1 MHRSE
6 LIHSRTE
13 LIAEN
18 GMAVAGHQAEAD
30 AGVRLLMEGGNAID
44 ALVGAAFVAFVVEP
58 ASCGLGGYGRLSIFL
73 AEPQTFVTID
83 HYVRAPFKAHAAMF
97 ELDTD
102 TPWHYYGHPKTKE
115 LKAER
120 GYLSPAVPGAV
131 AGICLAHEEFGQLP
145 LAQVMA
151 PAIEIAEAGVPLY
164 WRLSLT
170 IGSLLNQ
177 IKQQPHLADFLLR
190 DGAAPKYASS
200 WQQGDRLDTSELANT
215 LKLIA
220 RQGPAGF
227 YTGPIA
233 EAIER
238 EITGHGGIL
247 SAADLGAYK
256 PKMLREKPCQYRGL
270 DYITAYDQVGYGSLN
285 ILENF
290 DLGQF
295 GPDAVEY
302 RHLVA
307 EALGHAFMDNKV
319 HYGDPD
325 FENSPVTGLTSREFA
340 ASRAAALRL
349 DQAAPRPI
357 SPADPWPFADQQ
369 LAPETLPTEPTVAQL
384 KGTTQVV
391 TADKAGNF
399 CSLITSLSSGFGCQV
414 MVPGTG
420 IILNNSMQNF
430 DPRPGHPN
438 DIKPGKIP
446 IFAAPA
452 LVAARDGQALFA
464 GAGSGGYRIMT
475 GVLHSFM
482 NKVDHGMGMQEAVD
496 APRVHCQGQETV
508 VDSRISTTVQAQLR
522 AMGHDVVPA
531 TEGPG
536 QNNFGRVVNI
546 WRDLETGL
554 FHAGSGPGGETGS
567 AGY

>member
-1 MHRSE
+1 MQRSE
-6 LIHSRTE
+6 LIYSRTE
-13 LIAEN
+13 LVAEN
-18 GMAVAGHQAEAD
+18 GMVVGGHQAEAD

-44 ALVGAAFVAFVVEP
+44 AMVGAAFVAFVVEP
-58 ASCGLGGYGRLSIFL
+58 ASCGIGGYGRLSIFL
-73 AEPQTFVTID
+73 AEQQEFVTID
-83 HYVRAPFKAHAAMF
+83 HYVRAPLKAHASMF
-97 ELDTD
+97 ALDTD
-102 TPWHYYGHPKTKE
+102 TPWHYYGHPKTKGRQ
-115 LKAER
+115 AER

-131 AGICLAHEEFGQLP
+131 AGLCLAHKEFGQLP
-145 LAQVMA
+145 LAQVLA
-151 PAIEIAEAGVPLY
+151 PAIEIAEAGVPVY

-170 IGSLLNQ
+170 ISNLLNQ
-177 IKQQPHLADFLLR
+177 IKQQSHLSDFLLR
-190 DGAAPKYASS
+190 DGAPLKYQSS
-200 WQQGDRLDTSELANT
+200 WQQGERLDTSDLAKT
-215 LKLIA
+215 LKRIA
-220 RQGPAGF
+220 GKGPAGF

-238 EITGHGGIL
+238 EVTSNGGIL

-270 DYITAYDQVGYGSLN
+270 DYITAYDQVGYEALN
-285 ILENF
+285 ILDHF
-290 DLGQF
+290 DLRGY
-295 GPDAVEY
+295 GPDSVEY

-307 EALGHAFMDNKV
+307 EALGIAFIDNKV
-319 HYGDPD
+319 HYGDPE
-325 FENSPVTGLTSREFA
+325 FENSPVNGLTSREFA
-340 ASRAAALRL
+340 ASRAATIKM
-349 DQAAPRPI
+349 DQAAARPI
-357 SPADPWPFADQQ
+357 VPADPWPYDDQ
-369 LAPETLPTEPTVAQL
+369 AYEPETIPTAPTIAQI

-391 TADKAGNF
+391 SADKAGNF

-452 LVAARDGQALFA
+452 LLSAQNGQANFA

-482 NKVDHGMGMQEAVD
+482 NKVDHKMGMQAAVD
-496 APRVHCQGQETV
+496 APRVHCQGQETI
-508 VDSRISTTVQAQLR
+508 VDSRIPTEVQDQLR
-522 AMGHDVVPA
+522 ALGHEVVLA
-531 TEGPG
+531 EEGPG

-554 FHAGSGPGGETGS
+554 FHAGSGPGDDTGS